1 MQKSK
6 ATAKS
11 LIGTTRTEPFEGKT
25 EKASRQNQ
33 NNSTSETNQL
43 EKIQIR
49 AEELELQPRTE
60 ENKQQPQP
68 ENLQRPNEN
77 HEDSQHDLQD

>member
-1 MQKSK
+1 MRKSK

-49 AEELELQPRTE
+49 AEELEL
-60 ENKQQPQP
+60 
-68 ENLQRPNEN
+68 
-77 HEDSQHDLQD
+77 